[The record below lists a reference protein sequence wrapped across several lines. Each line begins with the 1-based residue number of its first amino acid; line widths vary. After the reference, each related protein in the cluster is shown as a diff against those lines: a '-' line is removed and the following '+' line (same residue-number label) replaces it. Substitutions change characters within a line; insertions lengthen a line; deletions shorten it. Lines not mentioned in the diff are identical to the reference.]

1 MAIKNMKPVQ
11 TLDVKKLSCP
21 MPLIQTKR
29 ALEKIN
35 PGDVLEVLC
44 NYPESGVN
52 VPGWCEKSGHILLAE
67 KQESGFVRLFIKKQ

>member
-1 MAIKNMKPVQ
+1 MKIQDMKPVQ

-35 PGDVLEVLC
+35 PGDILEVLY
-44 NYPESGVN
+44 NYPESKIDI
-52 VPGWCEKSGHILLAE
+52 PGWCERYGHIFIE
-67 KQESGFVRLFIKKQ
+67 DKKDSDFMRLYIKKQ